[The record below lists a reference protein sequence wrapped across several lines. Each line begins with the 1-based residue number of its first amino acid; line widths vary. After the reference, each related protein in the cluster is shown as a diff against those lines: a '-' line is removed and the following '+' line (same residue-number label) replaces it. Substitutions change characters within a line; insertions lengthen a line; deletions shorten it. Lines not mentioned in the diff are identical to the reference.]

1 MDHIARRGAEVVHD
15 ERRAVHVSGHGSAEE
30 LKLLLS
36 LVRPRYFVPIHGEY
50 RYLAEHA
57 RVAARVTGGETTVL
71 LAEDGDVIRLA
82 PGEGRI
88 AGRVAAGRLL
98 IDGTRSG
105 EVGSEVLRH
114 RRHLAAD
121 GVVVPVIAVDRQ
133 EGRLEGTPEIVTRG
147 VVLDDR
153 TSDVLDTVP
162 AWLTEVIGEAGPEER
177 SDRDLLAE
185 RVRIE
190 LQRLFRKQAGRRP
203 LVLPVIMEV

>member
-1 MDHIARRGAEVVHD
+1 
-15 ERRAVHVSGHGSAEE
+15 
-30 LKLLLS
+30 
-36 LVRPRYFVPIHGEY
+36 
-50 RYLAEHA
+50 
-57 RVAARVTGGETTVL
+57 VL

-82 PGEGRI
+82 PGAGHI
-88 AGRVAAGRLL
+88 AGRVATGRIL

-105 EVGSEVLRH
+105 EVGDEVLRH

-121 GVVVPVIAVDRQ
+121 GVVVPVIAVNRQ
-133 EGRLEGTPEIVTRG
+133 EGRVEGTPDVVTRG

-153 TSDVLDTVP
+153 TSVVLDTVP
-162 AWLTEVIGEAGPEER
+162 EWLTGVIGEASPEER
-177 SDRDLLAE
+177 SDHDLLTE